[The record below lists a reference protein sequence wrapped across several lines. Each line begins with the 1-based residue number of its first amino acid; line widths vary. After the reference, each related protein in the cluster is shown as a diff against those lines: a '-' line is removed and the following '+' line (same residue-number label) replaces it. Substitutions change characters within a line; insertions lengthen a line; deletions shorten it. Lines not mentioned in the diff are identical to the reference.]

1 MIHLLQMIKLK
12 LRSNIWAIKLFPLV
26 DFSELTDT
34 FVLVLTIKV
43 HFDQFNRKED
53 FLFNVILLKL
63 MCHVL
68 RIFRFLNW
76 KTRSKHCRRSSF
88 SAVRSEGTVKHLF
101 SIFYSMST
109 TEIDI
114 VPFNLLLKFICL
126 VSKKVLNLAS
136 SNLQKPWF
144 SINKICAT
152 L

>member
-12 LRSNIWAIKLFPLV
+12 LRSNIWGIKLFPLV

-88 SAVRSEGTVKHLF
+88 SAVWSEGTVKHLF
-101 SIFYSMST
+101 SIFSIVCNWDWHCSLQST
-109 TEIDI
+109 PYIY
-114 VPFNLLLKFICL
+114 LLGLKKSLTFCFI
-126 VSKKVLNLAS
+126 
-136 SNLQKPWF
+136 KP
-144 SINKICAT
+144 AET
-152 L
+152 LIFHK